1 MFAIC
6 LFGLCVYF
14 LLSFRWFPF
23 LFVFAANDNRCYLI
37 FIFYSPCKMGG
48 EKKTNKLGNRVPEW
62 GEQRSSTSWVWMWA
76 TSNITPY
83 WWQKVILNFHFLIAR
98 HDDQANIRAAHF
110 DSHWYAKQWI
120 ILCKVVTLAGNIF
133 QHQNL
138 GGGEYITLI
147 VQKVRWGKLLG
158 NNLW

>member
-1 MFAIC
+1 MLFIC
-6 LFGLCVYF
+6 LVRVYISSY
-14 LLSFRWFPF
+14 LLGGF
-23 LFVFAANDNRCYLI
+23 LFFLSLQPTTTGAILSLY
-37 FIFYSPCKMGG
+37 FIVHVRW
-48 EKKTNKLGNRVPEW
+48 EVKKTNKLGNRVPEW
-62 GEQRSSTSWVWMWA
+62 GKQRSSTCWVWMWA
-76 TSNITPY
+76 TINITPY

-147 VQKVRWGKLLG
+147 VQKVRWGRLLG